1 VIDLPGREV
10 KRSASIDGAGLG
22 AEKPLA
28 PMRGRSH
35 LMGAGSIQPGAE
47 ARMTQTSN
55 RFLDEMARLLND
67 AAGVAEGVRREVQ
80 TLVQSQAERIL
91 RDMDVVTRE
100 EFEAVKEMA
109 AKAREE
115 NERLAA
121 RLAEVEKR
129 LAK

>member
-1 VIDLPGREV
+1 MATVHSFR
-10 KRSASIDGAGLG
+10 
-22 AEKPLA
+22 
-28 PMRGRSH
+28 
-35 LMGAGSIQPGAE
+35 AE

-55 RFLDEMARLLND
+55 RFLDEMARLMND
-67 AAGVAEGVRREVQ
+67 AAGVADGVRREVQ
-80 TLVQSQAERIL
+80 TLVQTQAERVL

-121 RLAEVEKR
+121 RLAEVEKNLPR
-129 LAK
+129 